1 MKTESQTRRAVRPRT
16 VLIVEDDETVRT
28 TLAGLLEDDGL
39 EAMTASTLTR
49 ARYILFESRH
59 PVGVLVLDLSLTDGD
74 GEALLADLYENDE
87 KSVPAVILSAD
98 RQRAIR
104 LADAYGIPFVTKP
117 FDLQEVAATVAV
129 SFENDVRP
137 HLRHPNAK

>member
-1 MKTESQTRRAVRPRT
+1 MKSESQLRRAVRPRT
-16 VLIVEDDETVRT
+16 ALVVEDDETART
-28 TLAGLLEDDGL
+28 TLAGLLEDDGF
-39 EAMTASTLTR
+39 EVMTASTITR
-49 ARYILFESRH
+49 ARYVLFESRH

-74 GEALLADLYENDE
+74 GEALLDELYKNEG
-87 KSVPAVILSAD
+87 KSVPAMLLSAD
-98 RQRAIR
+98 RRRAIR

-117 FDLQEVAATVAV
+117 FDLHEVAATVAV